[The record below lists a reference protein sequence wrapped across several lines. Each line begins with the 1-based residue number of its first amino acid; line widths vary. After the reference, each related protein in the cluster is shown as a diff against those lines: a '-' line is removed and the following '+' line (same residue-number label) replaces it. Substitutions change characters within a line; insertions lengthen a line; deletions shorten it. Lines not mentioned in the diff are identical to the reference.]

1 MNPTL
6 ITFIITHDVQIPR
19 ARFDAYRVWILE
31 DNELLSHEL
40 FGETRTAITDG
51 VHAFALFGE
60 RVREVMHDNLRLKK
74 PGSNRTDKTLPVQ
87 PRDKNL
93 KRLLDLADF

>member
-1 MNPTL
+1 MNL
-6 ITFIITHDVQIPR
+6 MLFVIQHDVQIPR
-19 ARFDAYRVWILE
+19 ARFDAYRVWQLE

-51 VHAFALFGE
+51 VHAFALFGD
-60 RVREVMHDNLRLKK
+60 RVREVMHDNLHSKRPNRGDSPKK
-74 PGSNRTDKTLPVQ
+74 APNKTNET
-87 PRDKNL
+87 KKL